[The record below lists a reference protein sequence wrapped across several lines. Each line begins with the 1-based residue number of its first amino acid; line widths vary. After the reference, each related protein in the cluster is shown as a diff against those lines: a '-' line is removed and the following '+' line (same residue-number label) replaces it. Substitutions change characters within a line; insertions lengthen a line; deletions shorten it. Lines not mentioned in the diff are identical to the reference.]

1 MHMKYFLSAI
11 IIVFSVAIGE
21 TADAQDQNLANSG
34 SFYSG
39 FGYGSPSE
47 TYSPNTI
54 GMGLSG
60 VSTFSN
66 QSANVSNPALWG
78 LSGFTHG
85 SVALSMMNYNASD
98 QFDSSRKALFAFDQF
113 QLMLPIVRN
122 RLGVSISF
130 NPVTR
135 SDFQRITED
144 TFVPVDGIQLDDVD
158 YLTNTQGSGGVNKF
172 EFGAGYRLMNNITVG
187 YSMGAY
193 LLSQK
198 QEVTAAFS
206 DISYRGLNYN
216 RDIEGYA
223 FGHKFGF
230 FANKNSILGSEDQFA
245 IGATVT
251 LPVTIDAERSVSAF
265 RTING
270 RRTLV
275 ELDQNGSA
283 VDGTVKLPMEINTG
297 LTYNLNRFVVFSAET
312 MIQQWSDA
320 EYSFNSVQEA
330 YFKDRLKAGF
340 GVQYHPYR
348 TEQRGG
354 LFSNFKYSLGSSYD
368 TGHLNINGEDIDTLF
383 LNAGIGFVSRQTAS
397 SIDLSFEYGIRGTE
411 SASLVKENI
420 WGFKLSLNLAE
431 FMFVRPKFQ

>member
-1 MHMKYFLSAI
+1 MKYFLSSLAI
-11 IIVFSVAIGE
+11 IFSLSIGGVAN
-21 TADAQDQNLANSG
+21 AQEQDLANSG

-39 FGYGSPSE
+39 FGFGSPSDI
-47 TYSPNTI
+47 YSSNTM
-54 GMGLSG
+54 GMGLTG

-66 QSANVSNPALWG
+66 SSSNISNPALWG

-85 SVALSMMNYNASD
+85 SVAVSMMNFNARD
-98 QFDSSRKALFAFDQF
+98 QFDSSRKALFAFEQF
-113 QLMLPIVRN
+113 QLVLPVMRN
-122 RLGVSISF
+122 RLGVSFSF
-130 NPVTR
+130 TPVTR

-144 TFVPVDGIQLDDVD
+144 SFSPVGGIQLADVE
-158 YLTNTQGSGGVNKF
+158 YLTSTQGSGGVNKF
-172 EFGAGYRLMNNITVG
+172 EFGAGYRLTDNITLG

-193 LLSQK
+193 LLTQN

-206 DISYRGLNYN
+206 DINYRSITYN

-223 FGHKFGF
+223 FGHKFGL
-230 FANKNSILGSEDQFA
+230 FANKNSPFGSDDQLA
-245 IGATVT
+245 VGATIS

-275 ELDQNGSA
+275 ELDQAGTA

-297 LTYNLNRFVVFSAET
+297 LTYNLNRFVVLSAET
-312 MIQQWSDA
+312 LLQYWDDA
-320 EYSFNSVQEA
+320 EYSYNSAQEA
-330 YFKDRLKAGF
+330 YFKNRIKTGF

-354 LFSNFKYSLGSSYD
+354 FFSNFKYSVGSSYD
-368 TGHLNINGEDIDTLF
+368 SGHLNINGEDIDTLY
-383 LNAGIGFVSRQTAS
+383 LNAGIGLISRQSSS
-397 SIDLSFEYGIRGTE
+397 SIDLSFQYGLRGTD
-411 SASLVKENI
+411 SSNLVKENV